1 MCGTHEKFN
10 IVDCLLFSEAGTESL
25 TNSLIPQNS
34 SKSNIRKSSHTSHW
48 QNLSSLALQPIA
60 AGVITF

>member
-48 QNLSSLALQPIA
+48 QNL
-60 AGVITF
+60 